1 MDSSGEITLPAEQSP
16 KLPKDDE
23 RGANLVEFA
32 IIAPLLF
39 LLLFGVIEFA
49 RLGYAFSEVWTA
61 AREGARYATVVGDE
75 DGNGEPNFVDCDGI
89 EAAALSKV
97 VVGTLGAADVDITYT
112 TPSSTTRGCQG
123 GLTDPTDGGDIDPGT
138 EITVEVRAA
147 FNSVVPL
154 IGQFLNGI
162 TLDSSQYRTV
172 SYGIGS

>member
-1 MDSSGEITLPAEQSP
+1 MSRNS
-16 KLPKDDE
+16 E

-32 IIAPLLF
+32 IIGPMLF

-97 VVGTLGAADVDITYT
+97 VIGTLSGANVAITYL
-112 TPSSTTRGCQG
+112 TPSGTTRGCQG
-123 GLTDPTDGGDIDPGT
+123 GLTDPTNGGDIDPGT
-138 EITVEVRAA
+138 QITVDVTGTFSA
-147 FNSVVPL
+147 VVPL
-154 IGQFLNGI
+154 VGQFLNGI